1 MKIVNI
7 GKKQIE
13 ISTKDFDLV
22 KEHFVLSILTLVAG
36 RSFIL
41 VKPFL
46 LIGGKESLKYME
58 TTLRLTF
65 LDHQLLVV
73 NSRS

>member
-1 MKIVNI
+1 MKIINI
-7 GKKQIE
+7 GKKQIK

-22 KEHFVLSILTLVAG
+22 KKRFVLSILTLVAG

-41 VKPFL
+41 VKSFL
-46 LIGGKESLKYME
+46 LIGGKESLKHME
-58 TTLRLTF
+58 TPLRLM

-73 NSRS
+73 NNHS